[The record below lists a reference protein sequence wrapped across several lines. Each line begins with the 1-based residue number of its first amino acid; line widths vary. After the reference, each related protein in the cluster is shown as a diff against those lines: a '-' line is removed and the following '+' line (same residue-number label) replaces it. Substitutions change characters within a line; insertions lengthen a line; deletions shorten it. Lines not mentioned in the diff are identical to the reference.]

1 MENILFITIPI
12 AIVFGD
18 LFWIQI
24 FLTTMHQYR
33 KFDNQ
38 LKLRLSIQNAT
49 FMTIIIIAIVE
60 TALYILFTQF
70 IK

>member
-12 AIVFGD
+12 AIVFGA